1 MSKNMIIGQSGGP
14 TAVINSS
21 LAGAIEYAFSSN
33 KIDTVYGMINGI
45 QGLLENNINI
55 IDLKERFY
63 GKPYD
68 INRLRLT
75 PAMFLGS
82 CRYKLGDDEK
92 IFAEIIDVL
101 KKYNIGYFLYIG
113 GNDSMDT
120 VDKLSKYTASHNI
133 DIKIVGVPKTIDND
147 LVGIDHSPGFGSAAK
162 YIALAV
168 KNVAY
173 DTSIYSIKSVHIIEA
188 MGRNAGWLTAA
199 SALARDGDSV
209 APHLIYL
216 PEIPFSVDKFVEDVK
231 GKLNEFNSVIVVVS
245 EGIKDENG
253 NYISA
258 RGDNVDKFGHVMLS
272 GTGAYLKSVVEEKIG
287 CKVRA
292 LEPSVLQRSAG
303 HTASMT
309 DITEAYNL
317 GVVAV
322 KAALDG
328 KTGVFSTLRRISDLP
343 YTVDYYTEQVSVVA
357 NNEKLV
363 PRSWINEQ
371 GNDVTQKMIEYL
383 SPLVKGVPQ
392 VPYRNG
398 LPDYIGLSHLD
409 IKKQKYKD

>member
-1 MSKNMIIGQSGGP
+1 MISFFTTRILDFLKFSE
-14 TAVINSS
+14 
-21 LAGAIEYAFSSN
+21 AIEC
-33 KIDTVYGMINGI
+33 D
-45 QGLLENNINI
+45 ENNLDIYKYGIEITLSTILNI
-55 IDLKERFY
+55 LIILILSLIY
-63 GKPYD
+63 GSFFTGIIFLLVFIP
-68 INRLRLT
+68 LRKFTGGYHADTYMKCNIVFAILYTSVFWLT
-75 PAMFLGS
+75 
-82 CRYKLGDDEK
+82 K
-92 IFAEIIDVL
+92 I
-101 KKYNIGYFLYIG
+101 LY
-113 GNDSMDT
+113 
-120 VDKLSKYTASHNI
+120 KYT
-133 DIKIVGVPKTIDND
+133 D
-147 LVGIDHSPGFGSAAK
+147 
-162 YIALAV
+162 
-168 KNVAY
+168 
-173 DTSIYSIKSVHIIEA
+173 VHIIEA

-216 PEIPFSVDKFVEDVK
+216 PEIPFSVDKFVDDVK
-231 GKLNEFNSVIVVVS
+231 GKLDEYNSVIVVVS

-253 NYISA
+253 EYISA
-258 RGDNVDKFGHVMLS
+258 RGDKVDKFGHVMLS
-272 GTGAYLKSVVEEKIG
+272 GTGAYLKSVVEERIG

-309 DITEAYNL
+309 DVTEAYNL

-371 GNDVTQKMIEYL
+371 GNDVTNKMIEYL

-409 IKKQKYKD
+409 VKKQKYSD

>member
-1 MSKNMIIGQSGGP
+1 
-14 TAVINSS
+14 
-21 LAGAIEYAFSSN
+21 
-33 KIDTVYGMINGI
+33 
-45 QGLLENNINI
+45 
-55 IDLKERFY
+55 
-63 GKPYD
+63 
-68 INRLRLT
+68 
-75 PAMFLGS
+75 
-82 CRYKLGDDEK
+82 
-92 IFAEIIDVL
+92 
-101 KKYNIGYFLYIG
+101 
-113 GNDSMDT
+113 
-120 VDKLSKYTASHNI
+120 
-133 DIKIVGVPKTIDND
+133 
-147 LVGIDHSPGFGSAAK
+147 
-162 YIALAV
+162 
-168 KNVAY
+168 
-173 DTSIYSIKSVHIIEA
+173 
-188 MGRNAGWLTAA
+188 
-199 SALARDGDSV
+199 
-209 APHLIYL
+209 
-216 PEIPFSVDKFVEDVK
+216 
-231 GKLNEFNSVIVVVS
+231 
-245 EGIKDENG
+245 
-253 NYISA
+253 
-258 RGDNVDKFGHVMLS
+258 MLS

-371 GNDVTQKMIEYL
+371 GNDVTQKMIDYL
-383 SPLVKGVPQ
+383 SPLVKGVAQ